1 MLTPFEIPL
10 EIVVPESLEIRDIS
24 FNYLVGLALFS
35 SIMLLS
41 LARAAQSDIY
51 ASMAVGLVKV
61 FGVRAFLRESLPIL
75 GRASL
80 FLLVNYLISGGLVVY
95 LIANYLEFEALDA
108 WILALLVPVLVFM
121 GHLGS
126 MFLTGWMIG
135 AREVFRGPIAMK
147 FLGVQ
152 LLGIVYF
159 ICALIWVLQPDLVE
173 ITIQVVFWAF
183 IVESL
188 FRVIKSISVVLGLG
202 VSWYYIILYFCTL
215 EILPLLICY
224 YLIMQNIKG

>member
-1 MLTPFEIPL
+1 METVI
-10 EIVVPESLEIRDIS
+10 PESLEIRDTA

-41 LARAAQSDIY
+41 LARAAQSNIY
-51 ASMAVGLVKV
+51 SSMTIALVKV
-61 FGVRAFLRESLPIL
+61 FGVRAFLRESLPLL

-80 FLLVNYLISGGLVVY
+80 FLIINYLISGGLVVY
-95 LIANYLEFEALDA
+95 LVAKYFEFEVLDV
-108 WILALLVPVLVFM
+108 WILALLVPISVFF

-135 AREVFRGPIAMK
+135 AREVFRGPIVMK
-147 FLGVQ
+147 LLGVQ

-159 ICALIWVLQPDLVE
+159 ICALVWVLQPELVE
-173 ITIQVVFWAF
+173 ITLKVILWAF

-188 FRVIKSISVVLGLG
+188 FRIIKSISVVLSLG

-224 YLIMQNIKG
+224 YLILQNVKG